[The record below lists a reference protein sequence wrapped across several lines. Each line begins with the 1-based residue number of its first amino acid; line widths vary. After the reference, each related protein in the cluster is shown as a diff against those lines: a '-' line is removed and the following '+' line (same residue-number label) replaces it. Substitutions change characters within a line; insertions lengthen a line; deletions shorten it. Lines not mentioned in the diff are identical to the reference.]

1 MRMRLWLLPLV
12 LAAGACALGDASL
25 GGGRRVCM
33 VRPLDHPSLGA
44 AIEGF
49 RARLAVS
56 MPKNSVAFKLY
67 NADGDPSLVPGLLR
81 QTVRDRCAL
90 VFVLT
95 TPAAQQARS
104 IVATRGIPVVYSA
117 VTDPVGAGIVKSMD
131 GDPYPITG
139 VSDLF
144 PVDAQVKLFLAAD
157 PAAKSAAL
165 LYNPNEQ
172 NSQVLV
178 ARTEA
183 ALRARGIAV
192 ARHTA
197 TDPAAV
203 PAVARAAAGSADM
216 LIING
221 DNLFTE
227 HLEDVIAV
235 AESARKP
242 LFVGDP
248 ESVRR
253 GAVATVSPDYEQL
266 GQEAADKAYVIL
278 ANKRQAGE
286 IPSEDPPTYSQ
297 YVNVAAAQRMG
308 LQLPLAFFQ
317 QARVWVGSE

>member
-1 MRMRLWLLPLV
+1 MHLRLWLLPL
-12 LAAGACALGDASL
+12 AICAGACALGDPS
-25 GGGRRVCM
+25 GGGRRVCI

-49 RARLAVS
+49 RARLALS
-56 MPKNSVAFKLY
+56 MPKNRVAFRAY
-67 NADGDPSLVPGLLR
+67 NADGDPALVPGLLR

-104 IVATRGIPVVYSA
+104 LVAARGIPVVYTA
-117 VTDPVGAGIVKSMD
+117 VTDPVGAGIVKSMG

-144 PVDAQVKLFLAAD
+144 PVDEQVRLFLAAD
-157 PAAKSAAL
+157 PRARSAAL

-183 ALRARGIAV
+183 AFRARGIV
-192 ARHTA
+192 VSRHTA
-197 TDPAAV
+197 TETGAIPE
-203 PAVARAAAGSADM
+203 VARAAAASADM
-216 LIING
+216 LVING

-227 HLEDVIAV
+227 SLEAVIAV

-266 GQEAADKAYVIL
+266 GQEAADKAYIIL
-278 ANKRQAGE
+278 AGQRQAGE
-286 IPSEDPPTYSQ
+286 IPSENPTSYSQ

-317 QARVWVGSE
+317 SARVWVGTE

>member
-1 MRMRLWLLPLV
+1 MHLRWWLLPLAFG
-12 LAAGACALGDASL
+12 LAACALGDPSRAA
-25 GGGRRVCM
+25 GRRVCM

-44 AIEGF
+44 ALEGF
-49 RARLAVS
+49 RGRLVAA
-56 MPKNSVAFKLY
+56 MPKNALEFRAY
-67 NADGDPSLVPGLLR
+67 NAGGDLALVPGLLR
-81 QTVRDRCAL
+81 QTVRDRCSL

-95 TPAAQQARS
+95 TPAAQQARTL
-104 IVATRGIPVVYSA
+104 VAARGIPVVYTA
-117 VTDPVGAGIVKSMD
+117 VTDPVGAGIVQSMD
-131 GDPYPITG
+131 GDTLPITG

-144 PVDAQVKLFLAAD
+144 PVDAQVRLFLTAD
-157 PAAKSAAL
+157 PAARSAAI

-183 ALRARGIAV
+183 ALRARRIV
-192 ARHTA
+192 VFRHTA
-197 TDPAAV
+197 SSASAIPEVTQ
-203 PAVARAAAGSADM
+203 AAARSADI

-227 HLEDVIAV
+227 GLQAVLAV
-235 AESARKP
+235 AERARKP

-253 GAVATVSPDYEQL
+253 GGIATISPDYALL
-266 GQEAADKAYVIL
+266 GQEAADQAYVIL
-278 ANKRQAGE
+278 AGERAAGE
-286 IPSEDPPTYSQ
+286 IPSENPTSYSQ

-317 QARVWVGSE
+317 SARVWVGSD